1 MMAQLRNQC
10 ESLDFKIVRS
20 AVDDNLLLPGV
31 EWSVTSNST
40 ALDFAPPAQPAEPA
54 SQPII
59 AVRDLV
65 HRYQDRTALNGV
77 SFEVRPAE
85 LFGLLG
91 PNGSG
96 KTTLFRILSTLM
108 VPTSGSATI
117 AGFDAVR
124 QAAALRR
131 HIGVVFQAQSVDLK
145 LTAYENLWHQGH
157 LYGLRGP
164 DLKARINE
172 ILTRVGLLD
181 RSADR
186 VETFSGGMQRRI
198 ELAKGL
204 LHHPEVLLLDEPT
217 TGLDPGA
224 RHDLWQ
230 YLQILRDQEHVSVIV
245 TTHLMEE
252 AERCDRLA
260 ILNEGNLV
268 ALGTPEALTR
278 EIGGDVI
285 LLEARDPQTL
295 ADLIRDK
302 FHVDATVMDKQV
314 RIEIEN
320 GHRFVPDVVEAFPG
334 EIQSLSVS
342 KPTLGD
348 VFIHRTGHRFWSED
362 AEPSSEKGKK
372 KGKKKKSS

>member
-1 MMAQLRNQC
+1 V
-10 ESLDFKIVRS
+10 I
-20 AVDDNLLLPGV
+20 P
-31 EWSVTSNST
+31 NSS
-40 ALDFAPPAQPAEPA
+40 ALDFAPPVQPAQPTI
-54 SQPII
+54 QPII

-77 SFEVRPAE
+77 SFDVRPAE

-96 KTTLFRILSTLM
+96 KTTLFRVLSTLM
-108 VPTSGSATI
+108 IPTSGSATI
-117 AGFDAVR
+117 AGIDAVR
-124 QAAALRR
+124 EPGALRR
-131 HIGVVFQAQSVDLK
+131 HIGVVFQAQSIDVK

-157 LYGLRGP
+157 LYGLRGSE
-164 DLKARINE
+164 LKTRIAE
-172 ILTRVGLLD
+172 ILARVGLLD
-181 RSADR
+181 RRNDR

-230 YLQILRDQEHVSVIV
+230 YLQILRDEEHVSILV

-268 ALGTPEALTR
+268 ALGTPEELTH

-285 LLEARDPQTL
+285 LLEARDPQSL
-295 ADLIRDK
+295 ADRIRIK
-302 FHVDATVMDKQV
+302 FQVDATVMNERV
-314 RIEIEN
+314 RLEIEN
-320 GHRFVPDVVEAFPG
+320 GHHFVPEVVEAFPG
-334 EIQSLSVS
+334 EIESLSVS
-342 KPTLGD
+342 KPTLED

-362 AEPSSEKGKK
+362 TEPKPETRKK
-372 KGKKKKSS
+372 KAKKH

>member
-1 MMAQLRNQC
+1 VTLNAT
-10 ESLDFKIVRS
+10 
-20 AVDDNLLLPGV
+20 AV
-31 EWSVTSNST
+31 
-40 ALDFAPPAQPAEPA
+40 DFAPPAQPAKQPGP
-54 SQPII
+54 PII

-65 HRYQDRTALNGV
+65 HRYDDRAALKGV
-77 SFEVRPAE
+77 TFDVHPAE

-108 VPTSGSATI
+108 VPTSGNAMI
-117 AGFDAVR
+117 ASIDAVR
-124 QAAALRR
+124 QPGALRR
-131 HIGVVFQAQSVDLK
+131 HIGVVFQAQSIDLK

-157 LYGLRGP
+157 LYGLRGSE
-164 DLKARINE
+164 LKTRIEE
-172 ILTRVGLLD
+172 ILSRVGLLD
-181 RSADR
+181 RRNDL

-230 YLQILRDQEHVSVIV
+230 YLQILRDQEGVSVIV

-260 ILNEGNLV
+260 ILNEGSLV

-285 LLEARDPQTL
+285 LLETRDPQTL
-295 ADLIRDK
+295 AERIRSR
-302 FHVDATVMDKQV
+302 FQVDATVMDKQV

-342 KPTLGD
+342 KPTLKD
-348 VFIHRTGHRFWSED
+348 VFIHRTGHRFWNEEVGG
-362 AEPSSEKGKK
+362 APETGKK
-372 KGKKKKSS
+372 KAGKKR

>member
-1 MMAQLRNQC
+1 MT
-10 ESLDFKIVRS
+10 
-20 AVDDNLLLPGV
+20 P
-31 EWSVTSNST
+31 NST
-40 ALDFAPPAQPAEPA
+40 AIDFAPPAQPAKP
-54 SQPII
+54 SGPPII

-65 HRYQDRTALNGV
+65 HRYEDRAALKGV
-77 SFEVRPAE
+77 TFDVHPAE

-108 VPTSGSATI
+108 VPTSGNAMI
-117 AGFDAVR
+117 AGIDAVR
-124 QAAALRR
+124 QPGALRR
-131 HIGVVFQAQSVDLK
+131 HIGVVFQAQSIDLK

-157 LYGLRGP
+157 LYGLRGSE
-164 DLKARINE
+164 LKTRIEE
-172 ILTRVGLLD
+172 ILSRVGLLD
-181 RSADR
+181 RRNDL

-230 YLQILRDQEHVSVIV
+230 YLQILRDQEGVSVIV

-252 AERCDRLA
+252 AEHCDRLA

-268 ALGTPEALTR
+268 ALGTAEALTR

-285 LLEARDPQTL
+285 LLETRDPQTL
-295 ADLIRDK
+295 AERIRSR
-302 FHVDATVMDKQV
+302 FQVDATVMDKQV

-342 KPTLGD
+342 KPTLED
-348 VFIHRTGHRFWSED
+348 VFIHRTGHRFWNEE
-362 AEPSSEKGKK
+362 AGGAPETGKK
-372 KGKKKKSS
+372 KTGKKH